1 MSTKKITTE
10 DLASFRDFENQILSL
25 NSKRVKYKSD
35 EEIESQIKLSV
46 LFENFG
52 TEKTQILME
61 KMGIKPE
68 DLFNQETFISI
79 YNSLKSQLE
88 N

>member
-25 NSKRVKYKSD
+25 NSTRVKYKSD

-68 DLFNQETFISI
+68 DLFDQETFISI

>member
-25 NSKRVKYKSD
+25 NSTRVKYKSD